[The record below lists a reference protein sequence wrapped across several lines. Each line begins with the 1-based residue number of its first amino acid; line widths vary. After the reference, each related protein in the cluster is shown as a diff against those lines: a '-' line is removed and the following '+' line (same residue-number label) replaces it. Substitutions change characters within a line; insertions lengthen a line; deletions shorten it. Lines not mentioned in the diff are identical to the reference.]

1 MLRAVLSNRLFIG
14 VLIFSVLVVVC
25 GVLYLKHVEQETAED
40 LAGTEERMKSL
51 VEAQKASPEAVV
63 GEPSESGHVDE
74 DGTPWHAAP
83 HTPEDFSE
91 VTTEVPLARDIA
103 QETNTQVA
111 APMQDLS
118 KAERDRQEALDA
130 YNAWD
135 EKYMELGREN
145 LQLAQALLDALSIE
159 GLERY
164 DTDENVK
171 REVQRRVGELAPKI
185 DEIHKRIAAHKKERP
200 IRP

>member
-1 MLRAVLSNRLFIG
+1 MLRAVLSNRLFVG
-14 VLIFSVLVVVC
+14 LLIFFVLMIVC
-25 GVLYLKHVEQETAED
+25 GVLYLGYVDRETAE
-40 LAGTEERMKSL
+40 GL
-51 VEAQKASPEAVV
+51 VRPSEQVKPLFDAQKDPAEARV
-63 GEPSESGHVDE
+63 GDTSESGHVDE
-74 DGTPWHAAP
+74 DGTWHAAP

-91 VTTEVPLARDIA
+91 VTTEVPLARAIA

-118 KAERDRQEALDA
+118 KTERDRQEALDA

-171 REVQRRVGELAPKI
+171 REVQRGVGELAPKI